1 VGKGKTLAGKFGV
14 FIASLLVASLLIFL
28 VVNALPGDVAGTIL
42 GSNAT
47 AQAVQELREQL
58 GLNRGLPVRYL
69 EWLGGMFT
77 GDFGVSAFT
86 NEPIGTLIISRLA
99 VTCWLVFLGMG
110 LAVLLVVPAGKYA
123 ALRRKRFSGQLVSLV
138 SQLGMAIPAF
148 LMGIVLSLVFAVWL
162 GWLPAN
168 GYTPLLSDPLDWAR
182 RLILPCTSLALVQ
195 GAVLVRYVR
204 NAFIDVLQ
212 EDYFRTAR
220 SIGWPLKAAVS
231 RHGTR
236 NAALQV
242 VTVLGLQLATL
253 FVGAIVIEKVFV
265 IPGLGSLLVDSV
277 AKRDLPIVQGVVMLL
292 VTLILVINALVDMVY
307 VLIDPRLKSDTVGGD
322 A

>member
-1 VGKGKTLAGKFGV
+1 VSKGRTLAGRLGTFV
-14 FIASLLVASLLIFL
+14 ASLLVASLAVFL
-28 VVNALPGDVAGTIL
+28 LVNALPGDVAGTIL

-47 AQAVQELREQL
+47 PQAVEGLREQL
-58 GLNRGLPVRYL
+58 GLNRPLLLRYI
-69 EWLGGMFT
+69 EWLTGMFV

-86 NEPIGTLIISRLA
+86 QEPIGSLIGPRLA

-110 LAVLLVVPAGKYA
+110 LAVALVMPVGKYA
-123 ALRRKRFSGQLVSLV
+123 ALRRKRLSGQIVSMI

-148 LMGIVLSLVFAVWL
+148 LMGITLSLVFAVWL

-182 RLILPCTSLALVQ
+182 RLVLPCTSLALVQ

-220 SIGWPLKAAVS
+220 SIGWPLRAAVS

-236 NAALQV
+236 NAGLQV

-253 FVGAIVIEKVFV
+253 FVGAIVIERVFV

-292 VTLILVINALVDMVY
+292 VALILVINALVDMLY
-307 VLIDPRLKSDTVGGD
+307 LLIDPRLKSDSEGVSE
-322 A
+322 

>member
-1 VGKGKTLAGKFGV
+1 VVRVLASRVGV
-14 FIASLLVASLLIFL
+14 FAISLLVASLAVFC

-42 GSNAT
+42 GTNAT
-47 AQAVQELREQL
+47 PQAIAELRAQL
-58 GLNRGLPVRYL
+58 GLDRPLPLRYI
-69 EWLGGMFT
+69 EWLGGMFR

-86 NEPIGTLIISRLA
+86 YEPIGALIRPRLA
-99 VTCWLVFLGMG
+99 VTCWLVFLSVG
-110 LAVLLVVPAGKYA
+110 LAVTLAIPVGKYA
-123 ALRRKRFSGQLVSLV
+123 ALRRKKFTGQLVSVV
-138 SQLGMAIPAF
+138 SQFGMAVPAF
-148 LMGIVLSLVFAVWL
+148 LMGIILSLVFAVRL

-168 GYTPLLSDPLDWAR
+168 GYTPLLVDPLDWAR
-182 RLILPCTSLALVQ
+182 RLVLPCTALALVQ

-220 SIGWPLKAAVS
+220 SVGWPLRAAVN
-231 RHGTR
+231 RHGMR

-265 IPGLGSLLVDSV
+265 IPGLGSLLIDAV

-292 VTLILVINALVDMVY
+292 VALILIINAAVDVLY
-307 VLIDPRLKSDTVGGD
+307 VLIDPRLKSDTEGVD
-322 A
+322 V

>member
-1 VGKGKTLAGKFGV
+1 MSKGRTLAGRLGAFA
-14 FIASLLVASLLIFL
+14 ASLLVASLAVFL

-47 AQAVQELREQL
+47 PQAVEELREQL
-58 GLNRGLPVRYL
+58 GLDRALLVRYV
-69 EWLGGMFT
+69 EWLTGMFV

-86 NEPIGTLIISRLA
+86 REPIGVLIGPRLA

-110 LAVLLVVPAGKYA
+110 LAVAVVLPVGKYA
-123 ALRRKRFSGQLVSLV
+123 ALRRKRLSGQVVSVV
-138 SQLGMAIPAF
+138 SQFGMAVPAF
-148 LMGIVLSLVFAVWL
+148 LMGITLSLVFAVWL

-182 RLILPCTSLALVQ
+182 RLVLPCTSLALVQ
-195 GAVLVRYVR
+195 SAVLVRYVR

-220 SIGWPLKAAVS
+220 SIGWPLRAAVS

-236 NAALQV
+236 NAGLQV

-253 FVGAIVIEKVFV
+253 FVGAIVIERVFV

-292 VTLILVINALVDMVY
+292 VTLILVINALVDMLY
-307 VLIDPRLKSDTVGGD
+307 LLIDPRLKSDTEGVGE
-322 A
+322 